1 MIENTG
7 ENSLELEK
15 TYRTTA
21 IVVIIQIVVVLTLV
35 FVAWCGIFKVE
46 TNPANTD
53 FTTIWVAVLFIA
65 IGSFVLR
72 RTFFNWE
79 RLKNIAVLKG
89 VPGILKTLQRNS
101 VLLGMMAFSVG
112 AIGFVIAILSG
123 NSFDMVRAAVISLV
137 VFLINFPRK
146 KVWKT
151 IISNIDKV

>member
-1 MIENTG
+1 MNENTG

-21 IVVIIQIVVVLTLV
+21 LIVTIQIVVVLLLV
-35 FVAWCGIFKVE
+35 FAAWFGFFRVE
-46 TNPANTD
+46 TDFSNAD
-53 FTTIWVAVLFIA
+53 FTTVWVAVLFIA

-79 RLKNIAVLKG
+79 RLKNIAILKG

-101 VLLGMMAFSVG
+101 VLLGMMGLLIAV
-112 AIGFVIAILSG
+112 IGFVIAILSG
-123 NSFDMVRAAVISLV
+123 SSFDMFRAAVISLI

-151 IISNIDKV
+151 IISNIFKV

>member
-1 MIENTG
+1 MNENTG

-15 TYRTTA
+15 IYRTTA
-21 IVVIIQIVVVLTLV
+21 LIVIIQIVVVLLFV
-35 FVAWCGIFKVE
+35 FAAWFGFFKVE
-46 TNPANTD
+46 TDFSNAD
-53 FTTIWVAVLFIA
+53 FTTVWVAVLFIA

-101 VLLGMMAFSVG
+101 VLLGMLAFSVG
-112 AIGFVIAILSG
+112 AIGFVISLLSG
-123 NSFDMVRAAVISLV
+123 NRFDMFRAAVISLI

-151 IISNIDKV
+151 IISNIFKV

>member
-1 MIENTG
+1 MNENTG

-21 IVVIIQIVVVLTLV
+21 LIVIIQIVVVLLLV
-35 FVAWCGIFKVE
+35 FAAWFGFFKVE

-53 FTTIWVAVLFIA
+53 LTTVWVAVLFVA

-72 RTFFNWE
+72 RSFLNWE

-101 VLLGMMAFSVG
+101 VLLGMMSLLIGV
-112 AIGFVIAILSG
+112 IGFVIALSNG
-123 NSFDMVRAAVISLV
+123 SSFDMFRAAVISLI

-146 KVWKT
+146 KVWKM
-151 IISNIDKV
+151 IISNINKI